1 VTQSGSVLSGQI
13 LGVAVEITVTQST
26 RASVESWL
34 RHLLAPPVQ
43 RAQPAPGSAP
53 TVRLSATDNI
63 QNLVTQLTWAVLAE
77 TPLLGLHAGVVS
89 GPSGL
94 IVVPGHSGLG
104 KTTLVA
110 ALVRAGLGYVS
121 DEALAID
128 RDTLIATAFPRPL
141 ALAGDVW
148 PLFADDRDIGP
159 APPAGREELI
169 DPAVLGR
176 VDASGGRVH
185 DIVLAQRR
193 PPTDGDRPLST
204 FEPASF
210 EPATL
215 EPSSRAPA
223 VQALL
228 SRAFNHFTDP
238 AASFQAVVALV
249 RPAQVWRATYSHAP
263 DLARLMSQQFG

>member
-1 VTQSGSVLSGQI
+1 VTPPGSVLSGQV
-13 LGVAVEITVTQST
+13 LGVTVEITVTQST
-26 RASVESWL
+26 RAPVESWF
-34 RHLLAPPVQ
+34 RHLLAQPVQ
-43 RAQPAPGSAP
+43 SVPPQLGSPTAP
-53 TVRLSATDNI
+53 TVHLSATDDI
-63 QNLVTQLTWAVLAE
+63 QDLLTQLTWTVLAE
-77 TPLLGLHAGVVS
+77 SPLLGMHAGVVS
-89 GPSGL
+89 APSGL
-94 IVVPGHSGLG
+94 IVMPGHSGLG

-110 ALVRAGLGYVS
+110 ALVRAGFGYVS

-128 RDTLIATAFPRPL
+128 RDTLIATPFPRPL

-148 PLFADDRDIGP
+148 PLFAVDRDIGP
-159 APPAGREELI
+159 APSAGREGFI

-185 DIVLAQRR
+185 DIVLANRR
-193 PPTDGDRPLST
+193 PQTDGDRLLST
-204 FEPASF
+204 F

-215 EPSSRAPA
+215 EPASRGPA

-228 SRAFNHFTDP
+228 SRAFNHYADP

-249 RPAQVWRATYSHAP
+249 RPAQIWRATYSHAP